1 MSDLGFFQGKPVV
14 ASKVI
19 VKKAGDGL
27 TKPLAAEPRAFMSGE
42 RVPMLLWGTWG
53 SIGFDPTKEG
63 HGFVQVHD
71 FDTEEAAVLD
81 HVDPA
86 MLDGLLASQREKVA
100 DYEREQAR
108 LKAEAKGI
116 SELPLDDAVAA
127 IKSLGDKPDPWDDGD
142 GEGDLP
148 VGDWQADAAV
158 AAPTPIGGR
167 KGRGKG

>member
-1 MSDLGFFQGKPVV
+1 MGDLGEFQGKPIV
-14 ASKVI
+14 ASKVV

-27 TKPLAAEPRAFMSGE
+27 TKPLAAEPRAFMSGD

-86 MLDGLLASQREKVA
+86 MLEDLLTSQREKVRRWEIDQMRA
-100 DYEREQAR
+100 KNEE
-108 LKAEAKGI
+108 KGI
-116 SELPLDDAVAA
+116 IEFPG
-127 IKSLGDKPDPWDDGD
+127 IDGD
-142 GEGDLP
+142 VIDVGETGGEMSEAEWMDE
-148 VGDWQADAAV
+148 ARSSAV
-158 AAPTPIGGR
+158 SPIGS
-167 KGRGKG
+167 KQAKKARG

>member
-1 MSDLGFFQGKPVV
+1 MSDLGEFQGKPVV

-27 TKPLAAEPRAFMSGE
+27 TKPLAAEPRAFRSGD

-81 HVDPA
+81 HVD
-86 MLDGLLASQREKVA
+86 LSLLEDLMSAQREAVLVW
-100 DYEREQAR
+100 EREQLR
-108 LKAEAKGI
+108 VKNEEKGI
-116 SELPLDDAVAA
+116 IEFPGMDGDRPDDMSDADWEESARSQA
-127 IKSLGDKPDPWDDGD
+127 PASLGAKRAKK
-142 GEGDLP
+142 E
-148 VGDWQADAAV
+148 QS
-158 AAPTPIGGR
+158 GG
-167 KGRGKG
+167 